1 MGYDLYIKLLNEA
14 VLEEKGEVV
23 KPRIDCTVSLKCD
36 AFIPDS
42 YVPYSS
48 QRMGL
53 YKRMANINTP
63 EDKDDILDELI
74 DRYGNV
80 PKATMNLLNI
90 ALVRSAAMRCGVSS
104 IVEDSTE
111 VRIYPEEFDLEVWST
126 LSDILKNRLRVVMGE
141 KVSVA
146 FRFGK
151 QEDLPALMYK
161 LFVKYLECKE
171 EIYSQNVDK
180 ADQK

>member
-1 MGYDLYIKLLNEA
+1 
-14 VLEEKGEVV
+14 
-23 KPRIDCTVSLKCD
+23 
-36 AFIPDS
+36 
-42 YVPYSS
+42 
-48 QRMGL
+48 
-53 YKRMANINTP
+53 
-63 EDKDDILDELI
+63 
-74 DRYGNV
+74 
-80 PKATMNLLNI
+80 MNLLNI
-90 ALVRSAAMRCGVSS
+90 ALVRSVAMKCGVSS

-146 FRFGK
+146 FRFSK

-161 LFVKYLECKE
+161 LFVKYLECQK

-180 ADQK
+180 AD